1 MRLTTTTR
9 ALKSWMEQNDT
20 LKLGLDPDGL
30 SKRRISSILKAPRTS
45 MKACGVDQDDNQES
59 RPTEKRRNSRRVSFA
74 TTNNV
79 HVFSKDTKTE
89 PPVLSPIHNSTVAG
103 LDAAL
108 DTPLHVS
115 LIKKGNF
122 FPDPVLLDDCVD
134 KTVLLGDDT
143 GCMDMTHSHTI
154 TINNKEVEINPQ
166 FCSSIGRN
174 DTEHHNLK
182 GQTDIPSK
190 TTAAMRKDAV
200 DCDFNDF
207 LASISKKSVT
217 ESFKKKSLDLFGLK
231 DTSELET
238 DKENVLPSVFNKQ
251 VCCPV
256 NSQPKGLKSKH
267 STFTFLEE
275 DHMDMTRSHTVVI
288 DRQDTAQYAPY
299 LVHENHG
306 KCMGS
311 VTQLFSNDSDNME
324 LTQSQ
329 TTNLNTKPM
338 ENVSLNISTS
348 VDQNEASFVSDDTS
362 GMVMTEVFDEYVQE
376 HENQAT
382 KEKVVFLFPHVNRIS
397 SINQSK
403 NGHVSDQNT
412 VDCLQSNL
420 SFAPKNTFDDIE
432 ITPPQTAVLEIKCG
446 KDSFCKTGNV
456 SSVVPTFSSS
466 DGDRIGGLVDTEP
479 GMSKRAAIDTV
490 LHNDQSDFME
500 LTCQANTATVLMSPS
515 PDDMELTTCNNI
527 AINSQSIL
535 ATSEKKSRKRASF
548 MLPPSVSSEV
558 RQVGHFQSDLSVAHM
573 LDDMEMTQC
582 QTAVLETKCCAEYQ
596 PFSKTR
602 KSVSLA
608 SMSYKTDAIDN
619 KTMDITHELGGNKSL
634 NRFSSSERRKSE
646 SSVEPTAQKSLD
658 QDLPDC
664 IEMHQGR
671 ASFMLITDMELTGCQ
686 SVPIDTKSAWQS
698 SASNAAQNPPY
709 LLTSRSTV
717 LNTCQMEKSKVVS
730 DEPGKVLPTP
740 SIDCRSPVAAVVVDA
755 GNPVG
760 NRKEEMSCLV
770 DTDYKNCDAS
780 HLSNV
785 LGSQSLN
792 LTAKNLE
799 NSEEHCDMELTKAF
813 TMPFEDQ
820 CSVAFNQREITKE
833 SAGNLSGVTDHKAF
847 KDWDCAFKDTRTV
860 TAIKTNFEVESEV
873 DAVKKEC
880 DGSVQLRRR
889 SLADLQ
895 VELKKI
901 AQCVNEPNGLVKGSA
916 TAPIATFIGSE
927 RCIADGHSE
936 RDSCTEPPKETPNVK
951 NKVNSSHNECLTP
964 FNLKNA
970 LAARLSIGGIMPKLP
985 LRAKSASPHHLE
997 PKHTKNV
1004 QNLHLETHLDVGM
1017 QSNSHIT
1024 DFIDNTVLPEDG
1036 FSDTLVSCLSNRKD
1050 EQEASAVVLLD
1061 DSCVQGFESDVTINQ
1076 CEKTPC
1082 EVGDMDVRKEA
1093 SEKLQHS
1100 DSTAPSLIAKMIDDT
1115 CSSSSSTNV
1124 KCEGISESTLR
1135 NSQLDSQIDGSVD
1148 HEFDFNKKLEDGSI
1162 TVNEFLS
1169 HFGANFVIHKSRPSA
1184 LPDGFR
1190 AAETHT
1196 MLDFLREKYIHRPKQ
1211 RVYETDCQ
1219 KLTEMAEGLKS
1230 RMAEQDKPLRNING
1244 SLLQDVC
1251 GFSKFELQKFGAR
1264 LKEQR
1269 VYFRKKSKILSHGM
1283 KRELYSELLKTTQ
1296 EAKLKLMAKI
1306 NEVNEMFKD
1315 LDGCASD
1322 LESELAAMN
1331 GIIMR
1336 DQQSVIGTE
1345 PSLKE
1350 KQEDLDALN
1359 SVVAETEKQIDD
1371 LECQKVSLE
1380 NTQKKLQY
1388 ETRGLKSH
1396 ITNLNSLNEW
1406 RFSGSDENGAIFTFL
1421 HDTVQLE
1428 VKLKKASEKEW
1439 VREDNEKDMD
1449 ISFTFLLNGER
1460 SQSHA
1465 SMIHKLLA
1473 SYIQAQSKWMQK
1485 YPTTRHIPMLL
1496 HDVGLVVSRLRLLG
1510 EEIHQLKKWGGLRL
1524 GILHI
1529 NCVNTLVEITF
1540 SSVKAFVKFELSLAM
1555 SSDYPF
1561 GSIQVGKFQNHTGNT
1576 RVDQIEGIVHSVV
1589 PAKNYLTKVIKR
1601 IHAELL
1607 G

>member
-1 MRLTTTTR
+1 
-9 ALKSWMEQNDT
+9 
-20 LKLGLDPDGL
+20 
-30 SKRRISSILKAPRTS
+30 
-45 MKACGVDQDDNQES
+45 
-59 RPTEKRRNSRRVSFA
+59 
-74 TTNNV
+74 
-79 HVFSKDTKTE
+79 
-89 PPVLSPIHNSTVAG
+89 
-103 LDAAL
+103 
-108 DTPLHVS
+108 
-115 LIKKGNF
+115 
-122 FPDPVLLDDCVD
+122 
-134 KTVLLGDDT
+134 
-143 GCMDMTHSHTI
+143 
-154 TINNKEVEINPQ
+154 
-166 FCSSIGRN
+166 
-174 DTEHHNLK
+174 
-182 GQTDIPSK
+182 
-190 TTAAMRKDAV
+190 
-200 DCDFNDF
+200 
-207 LASISKKSVT
+207 
-217 ESFKKKSLDLFGLK
+217 
-231 DTSELET
+231 
-238 DKENVLPSVFNKQ
+238 
-251 VCCPV
+251 
-256 NSQPKGLKSKH
+256 
-267 STFTFLEE
+267 
-275 DHMDMTRSHTVVI
+275 
-288 DRQDTAQYAPY
+288 
-299 LVHENHG
+299 
-306 KCMGS
+306 
-311 VTQLFSNDSDNME
+311 
-324 LTQSQ
+324 
-329 TTNLNTKPM
+329 
-338 ENVSLNISTS
+338 
-348 VDQNEASFVSDDTS
+348 
-362 GMVMTEVFDEYVQE
+362 
-376 HENQAT
+376 
-382 KEKVVFLFPHVNRIS
+382 
-397 SINQSK
+397 
-403 NGHVSDQNT
+403 
-412 VDCLQSNL
+412 
-420 SFAPKNTFDDIE
+420 
-432 ITPPQTAVLEIKCG
+432 
-446 KDSFCKTGNV
+446 
-456 SSVVPTFSSS
+456 
-466 DGDRIGGLVDTEP
+466 
-479 GMSKRAAIDTV
+479 
-490 LHNDQSDFME
+490 
-500 LTCQANTATVLMSPS
+500 
-515 PDDMELTTCNNI
+515 
-527 AINSQSIL
+527 
-535 ATSEKKSRKRASF
+535 
-548 MLPPSVSSEV
+548 
-558 RQVGHFQSDLSVAHM
+558 
-573 LDDMEMTQC
+573 
-582 QTAVLETKCCAEYQ
+582 
-596 PFSKTR
+596 
-602 KSVSLA
+602 
-608 SMSYKTDAIDN
+608 
-619 KTMDITHELGGNKSL
+619 
-634 NRFSSSERRKSE
+634 
-646 SSVEPTAQKSLD
+646 
-658 QDLPDC
+658 
-664 IEMHQGR
+664 
-671 ASFMLITDMELTGCQ
+671 
-686 SVPIDTKSAWQS
+686 
-698 SASNAAQNPPY
+698 
-709 LLTSRSTV
+709 
-717 LNTCQMEKSKVVS
+717 MEKSKVVS

-880 DGSVQLRRR
+880 DSSVQLRRR

-985 LRAKSASPHHLE
+985 LRAMSASPHHLE

-1148 HEFDFNKKLEDGSI
+1148 HEFDFNK
-1162 TVNEFLS
+1162 
-1169 HFGANFVIHKSRPSA
+1169 
-1184 LPDGFR
+1184 FR

-1219 KLTEMAEGLKS
+1219 KLTEMAEG
-1230 RMAEQDKPLRNING
+1230 
-1244 SLLQDVC
+1244 
-1251 GFSKFELQKFGAR
+1251 
-1264 LKEQR
+1264 
-1269 VYFRKKSKILSHGM
+1269 
-1283 KRELYSELLKTTQ
+1283 
-1296 EAKLKLMAKI
+1296 
-1306 NEVNEMFKD
+1306 
-1315 LDGCASD
+1315 
-1322 LESELAAMN
+1322 
-1331 GIIMR
+1331 
-1336 DQQSVIGTE
+1336 
-1345 PSLKE
+1345 
-1350 KQEDLDALN
+1350 
-1359 SVVAETEKQIDD
+1359 QIDD
-1371 LECQKVSLE
+1371 LECQKVSLK